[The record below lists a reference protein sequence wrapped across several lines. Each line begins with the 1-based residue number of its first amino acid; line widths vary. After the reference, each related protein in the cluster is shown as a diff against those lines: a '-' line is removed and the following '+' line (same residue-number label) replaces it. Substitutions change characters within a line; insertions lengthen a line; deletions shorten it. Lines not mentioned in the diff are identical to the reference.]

1 MKLNFEDEQETE
13 SDGRIKVPQ
22 TDFFYNEQVKMEE
35 IYKLKVSI
43 KFIKILSIILVI
55 FCLIFIFFQ
64 VFHDYQL
71 TSFQKEINKLKNE
84 IEDLKSISHDFKNLD
99 KVIKDEK
106 IEPQNINAI
115 VSEKPKIFFTA
126 ETIKLKEKFKKEI
139 QFLQDCMTET
149 KISKFKQ
156 CENPKISIIVPA
168 YKSDQHI
175 YRLMISIQK
184 QKFTEVEIIFVKNLD
199 KDYPKLEEIR
209 KLDDRIVILTNDENK
224 GMLNSYVKGILNA
237 KSKYVIFLE
246 EEGMLL
252 PNLENIY
259 NVTSIY
265 DVDIYDFSC
274 IKGTNNGI
282 RFDEKLEGTEKN
294 KNQVSELY
302 YNENFLNDNPML
314 NKIIKTEV
322 IKNAVKNIKNSYLE
336 AKFDLHADSL
346 LYICLCSYS
355 DSYRSF
361 GDLYGEYHIKSEISK
376 SAENLQK
383 MFDSTIDLAQY
394 IYDLIKDDEK
404 VFNQRCLLVIN
415 LFSWPLNY
423 NIKLHIQSDRAK
435 KVIYLF
441 FNHKYI
447 SDQNKRKINLLFRKI
462 KDRKY

>member
-35 IYKLKVSI
+35 IYQLKVSI
-43 KFIKILSIILVI
+43 KFIKILSIILII
-55 FCLIFIFFQ
+55 FCLLFALFQ

-71 TSFQKEINKLKNE
+71 TFFQKEINKLKNE
-84 IEDLKSISHDFKNLD
+84 IEDLKSKLLDFKNLE
-99 KVIKDEK
+99 KVRKDEK
-106 IEPQNINAI
+106 IQPQISDNT
-115 VSEKPKIFFTA
+115 VSIKPTVFFTA
-126 ETIKLKEKFKKEI
+126 ETVLLKEKFKKEI

-149 KISKFKQ
+149 KVSKFKQ
-156 CENPKISIIVPA
+156 CEDPKISIIVPC

-184 QKFTEVEIIFVKNLD
+184 QKLKEVEIIFVKNSD
-199 KDYPKLEEIR
+199 KNYPKLEEI
-209 KLDDRIVILTNDENK
+209 KQLDGRIVIVNNDEKNST
-224 GMLNSYVKGILNA
+224 LNSYIKGILNA

-246 EEGMLL
+246 EEGMFL

-259 NVTSIY
+259 NVTTIY
-265 DVDIYDFSC
+265 DVDIYDFSR

-282 RFDEKLEGTEKN
+282 RFDEKLDWTEKN
-294 KNQVSELY
+294 KIQVSELY

-322 IKNAVKNIKNSYLE
+322 IKNAVKNINNAYLE

-355 DSYRSF
+355 NSYRSF

-383 MFDSTIDLAQY
+383 MFDSTIYLAQY
-394 IYDLIKDDEK
+394 IYDLKKDDEE

-423 NIKLHIQSDRAK
+423 NIKLHIQSDQAN

-447 SDQNKRKINLLFRKI
+447 SDQNKRKINLLLRKI